1 MNKSEMER
9 RDQVLRAYFQG
20 RDWDENNEYVLTR
33 HLVLNSYELLPDY
46 PLIIDDQWEA
56 EPNRN
61 QEGEGDLLFADG
73 EGRFAV
79 VEVKWIDLTSSGD
92 TASTRRTKKR
102 KKVKEQ
108 AANYAC
114 SLAQRLDTFVQIE
127 GYWFT
132 NEYPSPQLAK
142 KLPE

>member
-20 RDWDENNEYVLTR
+20 RDWDENNEYALTR
-33 HLVLNSYELLPDY
+33 HLVLNSYELLPGY
-46 PLIIDDQWEA
+46 PFIIDDQWEA

-79 VEVKWIDLTSSGD
+79 VEVKWIDRTSSGD
-92 TASTRRTKKR
+92 TASTRRTKKW
-102 KKVKEQ
+102 KKVKDQ

-114 SLAQRLDTFVQIE
+114 SLAQRLKTFVQIE

-132 NEYPSPQLAK
+132 NEYERPELAQT
-142 KLPE
+142 LSA